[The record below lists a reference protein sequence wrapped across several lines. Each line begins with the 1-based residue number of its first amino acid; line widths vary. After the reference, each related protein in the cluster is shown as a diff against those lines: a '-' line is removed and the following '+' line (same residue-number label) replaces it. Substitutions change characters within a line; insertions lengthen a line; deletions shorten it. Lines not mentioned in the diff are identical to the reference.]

1 MKLKLGVVMDPI
13 QSIQIEVDTTF
24 AMLLEAKRQGWP
36 ISYME
41 PHNLFL
47 CDGVAWARTRVLDII
62 DDASHWYELGKEKI
76 QELHQLDVILMRKDP
91 PVDMEY
97 IYTTQMLELAERKG
111 TLVVNKPLSLRD
123 CNEKLFI
130 SWFPQCCPPTIVTCE
145 AKQVRDFLH
154 EYRDIICKPLSGMGG
169 RSIFR
174 VQKKD
179 PNLNVII
186 EALTHDGKEYM
197 LAQRYIPEIKQ
208 GDKRIIL
215 IDGVPIPYALARIPA
230 PGETRA
236 NIHVGGRG
244 IGVKLTKRD
253 YWICEQIGPVLRE
266 KGLLFVGIDVIGDY
280 LTEINVTSPTC
291 VRQLDEQFGINI
303 CSGLM
308 DCIVAKLGRVPGG

>member
-1 MKLKLGVVMDPI
+1 MILKLGVVMDPI
-13 QSIQIEVDTTF
+13 SSIHIKVDTTF
-24 AMLLEAKRQGWP
+24 AMLLEAKRRGWP

-41 PHNLFL
+41 QRDLFL
-47 CDGVAWARTRVLDII
+47 RDGVTWAKTRALDVF
-62 DDASHWYELGKEKI
+62 DDATHWYQFGEEKV
-76 QELHQLDVILMRKDP
+76 QQLHQLDVILMRKDP

-130 SWFPQCCPPTIVTCE
+130 SWFPQCCAPTIVTCD
-145 AKQVRDFLH
+145 AQQVREFLQ
-154 EYRDIICKPLSGMGG
+154 EQGDIICKPLSGMGG

-174 VQKKD
+174 VKKRD

-186 EALTHDGKEYM
+186 EALTREGSEQM
-197 LAQRYIPEIKQ
+197 LAQRFIPEIKQ

-215 IDGVPIPYALARIPA
+215 INGKPIPYALARIPA
-230 PGETRA
+230 AGETRA
-236 NIHVGGRG
+236 NLHVGGRG
-244 IGVKLTKRD
+244 VGVKLTDRD
-253 YWICEQIGPVLRE
+253 YWICEQIGPVLQE

-291 VRQLDEQFGINI
+291 VRELDEQFAINI
-303 CSGLM
+303 CAELM
-308 DCIVAKLGRVPGG
+308 DCIVGEKKK